1 MNNRDDAVT
10 RGLTASGDALGVDT
24 ILVRLA
30 RREDVPAIVAMLASD
45 DIGGHGDTL
54 DEAAMSDYRRAFE
67 DIDASSHQRLYVA
80 EVNGEVVGTF
90 QTVISRTLTARGG
103 MTMTLRAV
111 QTRADC
117 RGRGIGAAM
126 MRHALAEAEKAGV
139 RLVDLSSN
147 GNRKDAHR
155 FYERLGFVASH
166 VGFKLK
172 LK

>member
-1 MNNRDDAVT
+1 
-10 RGLTASGDALGVDT
+10 
-24 ILVRLA
+24 
-30 RREDVPAIVAMLASD
+30 
-45 DIGGHGDTL
+45 
-54 DEAAMSDYRRAFE
+54 
-67 DIDASSHQRLYVA
+67 
-80 EVNGEVVGTF
+80 
-90 QTVISRTLTARGG
+90 

-126 MRHALAEAEKAGV
+126 MRHALVEAEKAGV

-155 FYERLGFVASH
+155 FYERLGFVPSH
-166 VGFKLK
+166 VGFKMK